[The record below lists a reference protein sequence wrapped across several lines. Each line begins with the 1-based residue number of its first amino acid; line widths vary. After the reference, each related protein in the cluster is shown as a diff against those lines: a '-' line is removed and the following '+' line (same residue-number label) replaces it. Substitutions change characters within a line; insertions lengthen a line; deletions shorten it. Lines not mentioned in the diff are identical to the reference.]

1 MGKVSETADDP
12 LFETQLRIH
21 FATFPYS
28 IDIQIN
34 INTHIRLDGGDVLT
48 TSKLGVV
55 MCINIHHIRF
65 GYRYVCSVPSKL
77 TNLFPPTTLHPLD
90 KISTKWTLGTQFQFC
105 AKIPFQKIF

>member
-34 INTHIRLDGGDVLT
+34 MNIHTRLDGGDVLT
-48 TSKLGVV
+48 TSKLGAV
-55 MCINIHHIRF
+55 MSVNIS
-65 GYRYVCSVPSKL
+65 GENLLKNQLPS
-77 TNLFPPTTLHPLD
+77 D
-90 KISTKWTLGTQFQFC
+90 YD
-105 AKIPFQKIF
+105 

>member
-34 INTHIRLDGGDVLT
+34 INTHTRLDGGDVLT

-55 MCINIHHIRF
+55 MGVNIHHIQV
-65 GYRYVCSVPSKL
+65 G
-77 TNLFPPTTLHPLD
+77 
-90 KISTKWTLGTQFQFC
+90 
-105 AKIPFQKIF
+105 

>member
-34 INTHIRLDGGDVLT
+34 INTHTRLDGGDVLT

-77 TNLFPPTTLHPLD
+77 TNLFPPQLYTPWIKFPQNGH
-90 KISTKWTLGTQFQFC
+90 
-105 AKIPFQKIF
+105 